1 MSNPNTVTVF
11 SPEGEPFEMSR
22 VNARD
27 LCTHRG
33 WAMSPLTVPPV
44 KAETPAK
51 PVKAETP
58 TKTETKEP
66 EHAEVD
72 REGSGE
78 ADATG
83 EAEDGEGEG
92 SEGSAGSEATQP
104 EQEDVLTDTAP
115 FTTEEQFAELT
126 EREDVVA
133 YLAKHFPDFRPHH
146 KAGRDGLVA
155 KAIELATGE

>member
-1 MSNPNTVTVF
+1 MHNPNTVTAY

-27 LCTHRG
+27 LCSHRG
-33 WAMSPLTVPPV
+33 WSMSPLTVPPV
-44 KAETPAK
+44 KTEIKAETPA
-51 PVKAETP
+51 A
-58 TKTETKEP
+58 TKE
-66 EHAEVD
+66 EAHAEAD
-72 REGSGE
+72 SEGSREDGQGTEGSE
-78 ADATG
+78 ADGT
-83 EAEDGEGEG
+83 
-92 SEGSAGSEATQP
+92 EGSAGSEAAQSQ
-104 EQEDVLTDTAP
+104 QEDVLTDTAI

>member
-1 MSNPNTVTVF
+1 MSNPNTVTVY

-33 WAMSPLTVPPV
+33 WSMSPLTVPPV
-44 KAETPAK
+44 TEEPKAPA
-51 PVKAETP
+51 
-58 TKTETKEP
+58 ETKE
-66 EHAEVD
+66 EDHAEAE
-72 REGSGE
+72 REGSGQ
-78 ADATG
+78 ADPAG

-92 SEGSAGSEATQP
+92 AEGSTGSEAPGP
-104 EQEDVLTDTAP
+104 EQEDVLTGDAP

-133 YLAKHFPDFRPHH
+133 YLAKHFPNFRPHH

-155 KAIELATGE
+155 KAIELATAE

>member
-1 MSNPNTVTVF
+1 MPNPNTVTVY

-27 LCTHRG
+27 LCNHRG
-33 WAMSPLTVPPV
+33 WSMSPLTVPPV
-44 KAETPAK
+44 VEEPKTEA
-51 PVKAETP
+51 PVE
-58 TKTETKEP
+58 TKTPEPKEP
-66 EHAEVD
+66 EHAEDD

-92 SEGSAGSEATQP
+92 SEGSAGSEASGP
-104 EQEDVLTDTAP
+104 EQEDVLNADEAP
-115 FTTEEQFAELT
+115 FTTAEQFAELT
-126 EREDVVA
+126 ERDDLVA

-146 KAGRDGLVA
+146 KSSRDGLVA
-155 KAIELATGE
+155 KAIELATA

>member
-11 SPEGEPFEMSR
+11 SPEGEPFETSR

-33 WAMSPLTVPPV
+33 WSMSPLTVPPV
-44 KAETPAK
+44 KAEEPA
-51 PVKAETP
+51 
-58 TKTETKEP
+58 KTETKEP
-66 EHAEVD
+66 EHAEDD

-104 EQEDVLTDTAP
+104 EQEDVLTATAP

-133 YLAKHFPDFRPHH
+133 YLAKHFPDFKPHH

>member
-1 MSNPNTVTVF
+1 MSNPNTVTVY

-33 WAMSPLTVPPV
+33 WSMSPLTVPPV
-44 KAETPAK
+44 AQPD
-51 PVKAETP
+51 
-58 TKTETKEP
+58 EP
-66 EHAEVD
+66 EEEDHAED
-72 REGSGE
+72 EREGSGQ

-92 SEGSAGSEATQP
+92 AEGSTGGEAPGS

-155 KAIELATGE
+155 KAIELATAE

>member
-1 MSNPNTVTVF
+1 MSNPNTVTVY

-27 LCTHRG
+27 LCNHRG
-33 WAMSPLTVPPV
+33 WSMSSLTVPP
-44 KAETPAK
+44 ATK
-51 PVKAETP
+51 PEESEEEA
-58 TKTETKEP
+58 
-66 EHAEVD
+66 HAED
-72 REGSGE
+72 EREGSGQ

-92 SEGSAGSEATQP
+92 AEGSTGGEAPGS
-104 EQEDVLTDTAP
+104 EQEDVLTETAP

-155 KAIELATGE
+155 KAIELATAE